1 MNTIS
6 IKDEALN
13 GDILNEIILKFKEE
27 YITVSELITA
37 RVTEEVEKY
46 QQNANI
52 YKNGLVLP
60 TNIEARLNK
69 KEQPLIDIEKQ
80 VYIALDA
87 FQNNGF
93 FILVD
98 NEQIENLNQKILVD
112 QTTAISFIKLTP
124 LIGG

>member
-1 MNTIS
+1 MNSIS

-60 TNIEARLNK
+60 TNFEARLNK
-69 KEQPLIDIEKQ
+69 KEQPKIDIEKQ

-87 FQNNGF
+87 FQKNGF

-98 NEQIENLNQKILVD
+98 NEQVEDITQKILVD
-112 QTTAISFIKLTP
+112 QSTAISFIKLTP